1 VDELAKGGVA
11 VAEALGGVRLGEA
24 VEKDGAE
31 RLVLALGGTRGLL
44 EKVLAARVVHDGGA
58 PSVSRLLLREGSKLA
73 DGRKRRQEKTRRG
86 ERAEVEKT
94 RP

>member
-1 VDELAKGGVA
+1 MDELAKGGVA

-44 EKVLAARVVHDGGA
+44 EKVLAARVVHNGGV